1 MAEEEEGEIIGMVF
15 VVFLY
20 TEEALGRSRGSGLRG
35 IDPTGSKEVWLSRML
50 EVSMHASMIFKD
62 LNREKS

>member
-1 MAEEEEGEIIGMVF
+1 MF